1 MASKIFGGANLSEI
15 ARATRRRSD
24 APGADPSGR
33 TSEKLSAGR
42 PVLAAAELALTGR
55 VVPPLERE
63 NIFSVDPKR
72 ARAWAHHNRTAA
84 WYTRDRCQDLIESIA
99 KDGQQ
104 EPAVARKLAGDPNFD
119 YELIYGMRR
128 RFACEF
134 LNARLKLRV
143 IEADDARAA
152 VLMHIENAD
161 RQDITPMERA
171 LSFHSQL
178 EARIF
183 PTQEALSDAI
193 GLTKGQVSKLVK
205 AATLMRQ
212 GTISQLFPDKSTV
225 PVDAAYKLATLWD
238 RPGAKEVILKAA
250 QNLLQRERAGR
261 AAADL
266 LKVLLASLDRSK
278 KFDPVQKQYNLGT
291 AGRVIVTRNARG
303 KVTLAFPQGL
313 AGVEK
318 ADVVAAVEQIVRDLG
333 D

>member
-15 ARATRRRSD
+15 ARSARQRE
-24 APGADPSGR
+24 DPSAGR
-33 TSEKLSAGR
+33 TDRTQPGR

-63 NIFSVDPKR
+63 NIFSVDAR
-72 ARAWAHHNRTAA
+72 RCRAWAHHNRTAA

-134 LNARLKLRV
+134 LNTKLKLRV

-171 LSFHSQL
+171 LSFQSQL
-178 EARIF
+178 EAKIF
-183 PTQEALSDAI
+183 PTQDALSDAI

-250 QNLLQRERAGR
+250 QNLLQKERAGR
-261 AAADL
+261 SPADL
-266 LKVLLASLDRSK
+266 LKALIASLDRSR
-278 KFDPVQKQYNLGT
+278 KFDPVQKHYNVGA

-303 KVTLAFPQGL
+303 KVTLAFPEGS
-313 AGVEK
+313 
-318 ADVVAAVEQIVRDLG
+318 
-333 D
+333 

>member
-1 MASKIFGGANLSEI
+1 MASRIFGGANLSDI
-15 ARATRRRSD
+15 ARAARERPATSSEGEKA
-24 APGADPSGR
+24 AP
-33 TSEKLSAGR
+33 GR
-42 PVLAAAELALTGR
+42 PVSAAAELALTGR

-63 NIFSVDPKR
+63 NIFHVDPKR
-72 ARAWAHHNRTAA
+72 CRAWSYHNRTAA

-104 EPAVARKLAGDPNFD
+104 EPAVARKLVGDPNFD

-128 RFACEF
+128 RFACEH

-143 IEADDARAA
+143 IDADDARAA

-171 LSFHSQL
+171 LSFQSQL

-183 PTQEALSDAI
+183 PTQEALADAI

-205 AATLMRQ
+205 AASLMRHA
-212 GTISQLFPDKSTV
+212 TLTQLFVDKSAV
-225 PVDAAYKLATLWD
+225 PVDAAYKLATLWE

-250 QNLLQRERAGR
+250 QNLLQKERAGR
-261 AAADL
+261 SPVDL
-266 LKVLLASLDRSK
+266 IKVLLASLDRSR
-278 KFDPVQKQYNLGT
+278 KFEPVQKQYNLGT
-291 AGRVIVTRNARG
+291 IGRVIVTRNARG

-313 AGVEK
+313 TTIDKSA
-318 ADVVAAVEQIVRDLG
+318 VVAAIEEIIKDLG
-333 D
+333 

>member
-1 MASKIFGGANLSEI
+1 MASRIFGGANLSDI
-15 ARATRRRSD
+15 ARSARERPE
-24 APGADPSGR
+24 AAAG
-33 TSEKLSAGR
+33 SEKVASPGR

-63 NIFSVDPKR
+63 NIFHVDPR
-72 ARAWAHHNRTAA
+72 RCRAWAHHNRTAA

-104 EPAVARKLAGDPNFD
+104 EPAVARKLIGDPNFD
-119 YELIYGMRR
+119 YELVYGMRR

-171 LSFHSQL
+171 LSFQSQL

-183 PTQEALSDAI
+183 PTQDALADAI

-205 AATLMRQ
+205 AASLMRNA
-212 GTISQLFPDKSTV
+212 TLTQLFPDKSAV
-225 PVDAAYKLATLWD
+225 PVDAAYKLATLWE

-250 QNLLQRERAGR
+250 QNLLQKERAGR
-261 AAADL
+261 SPVDL
-266 LKVLLASLDRSK
+266 LKALLASLDRSR
-278 KFDPVQKQYNLGT
+278 KFEPVQKQYNLG
-291 AGRVIVTRNARG
+291 AVGRVVVTRNARG

-313 AGVEK
+313 ANVER
-318 ADVVAAVEQIVRDLG
+318 AAVVTAIEQIMKDLA
-333 D
+333 

>member
-15 ARATRRRSD
+15 ARSTRQRED
-24 APGADPSGR
+24 ASGGTADR
-33 TSEKLSAGR
+33 TQPGR

-55 VVPPLERE
+55 VAPPLERE
-63 NIFSVDPKR
+63 NIFSVDAR
-72 ARAWAHHNRTAA
+72 RCRAWAHHNRTAA

-134 LNARLKLRV
+134 LNTKLKLRV

-171 LSFHSQL
+171 LSFQSQL
-178 EARIF
+178 EAKIF
-183 PTQEALSDAI
+183 PTQDALSDAI

-250 QNLLQRERAGR
+250 QNLLQKERAGR
-261 AAADL
+261 SPADL
-266 LKVLLASLDRSK
+266 LKALIASLDRSR
-278 KFDPVQKQYNLGT
+278 KFDPVQRHYNVGA

-303 KVTLAFPQGL
+303 KVTLAFPEGL
-313 AGVEK
+313 VNVEK
-318 ADVVAAVEQIVRDLG
+318 NAVLVAMEQIMKDLI
-333 D
+333 

>member
-1 MASKIFGGANLSEI
+1 MASRIFGGANLSDI
-15 ARATRRRSD
+15 ARAARERPETAAEGD
-24 APGADPSGR
+24 KAAP
-33 TSEKLSAGR
+33 GR

-55 VVPPLERE
+55 VVTPLERE
-63 NIFSVDPKR
+63 NIFHVDPR
-72 ARAWAHHNRTAA
+72 RCRAWSHHNRTAA

-104 EPAVARKLAGDPNFD
+104 EPAVARKLVGDPNFD

-128 RFACEF
+128 RFACEY

-171 LSFHSQL
+171 LSFQSQL

-183 PTQEALSDAI
+183 PTQEALADAI

-205 AATLMRQ
+205 AASLMRHA
-212 GTISQLFPDKSTV
+212 TLTQLFADKSAV
-225 PVDAAYKLATLWD
+225 PVDAAYKLATLWE

-250 QNLLQRERAGR
+250 QNLLQKERAGR
-261 AAADL
+261 SPIDL
-266 LKVLLASLDRSK
+266 IKVLLASLDRSR
-278 KFDPVQKQYNLGT
+278 KFEPVQKQYNLG
-291 AGRVIVTRNARG
+291 AIGRVVVTRNARG
-303 KVTLAFPQGL
+303 KVTLAFPLGL
-313 AGVEK
+313 TTVDK
-318 ADVVAAVEQIVRDLG
+318 STLVAAIEQIVKDLG
-333 D
+333 

>member
-1 MASKIFGGANLSEI
+1 MASKLFGGANLSDI
-15 ARATRRRSD
+15 ARSTRERLEGLGV
-24 APGADPSGR
+24 GADKAPP
-33 TSEKLSAGR
+33 GR

-63 NIFSVDPKR
+63 NIFSVEPKR
-72 ARAWAHHNRTAA
+72 CRAWAHHNRTAA

-119 YELIYGMRR
+119 YELFYGMRR

-134 LNARLKLRV
+134 LNAKLKLRV

-171 LSFHSQL
+171 LSFQSQL
-178 EARIF
+178 EAKIF

-212 GTISQLFPDKSTV
+212 ATISQLFPDKSTV

-250 QNLLQRERAGR
+250 QNLLQKERSGR
-261 AAADL
+261 SPADL
-266 LKVLLASLDRSK
+266 LKALLASLDRSK
-278 KFDPVQKQYNLGT
+278 KFDPVQKQYNLGA

-313 AGVEK
+313 TGVEK
-318 ADVVAAVEQIVRDLG
+318 ADVVAAVEQIVKDLA
-333 D
+333 

>member
-1 MASKIFGGANLSEI
+1 MASRIFGGANLSDI
-15 ARATRRRSD
+15 ARAARERPQTTGEGD
-24 APGADPSGR
+24 KTAP
-33 TSEKLSAGR
+33 GR
-42 PVLAAAELALTGR
+42 PVSAAAELALTGR

-63 NIFSVDPKR
+63 NIFHVDPR
-72 ARAWAHHNRTAA
+72 RCRAWSHHNRTAA

-128 RFACEF
+128 RFACEY

-143 IEADDARAA
+143 IDADDARAA

-171 LSFHSQL
+171 LSFQSQL

-183 PTQEALSDAI
+183 PTQEALADAI

-205 AATLMRQ
+205 AASLMRHA
-212 GTISQLFPDKSTV
+212 TLTQLFIDMSAV
-225 PVDAAYKLATLWD
+225 PVDAAYKLATLWE

-250 QNLLQRERAGR
+250 QNLLQKERAGR
-261 AAADL
+261 SPVDL
-266 LKVLLASLDRSK
+266 IKVLLASLDRSR
-278 KFDPVQKQYNLGT
+278 KFEPVQKQYNLG
-291 AGRVIVTRNARG
+291 AIGRVIVTRNARG

-313 AGVEK
+313 ATADK
-318 ADVVAAVEQIVRDLG
+318 AAVVAAIEQIVKDLG
-333 D
+333 

>member
-1 MASKIFGGANLSEI
+1 MASRIFGGANLSDI
-15 ARATRRRSD
+15 ARAARERPATSSEGEKA
-24 APGADPSGR
+24 AP
-33 TSEKLSAGR
+33 GR
-42 PVLAAAELALTGR
+42 PVSAAAELALTGR

-63 NIFSVDPKR
+63 NIFHVDPKR
-72 ARAWAHHNRTAA
+72 CRAWSYHNRTAA

-104 EPAVARKLAGDPNFD
+104 EPAVARKLVGDPNFD

-128 RFACEF
+128 RFACEH

-143 IEADDARAA
+143 IDADDARAA

-171 LSFHSQL
+171 LSFQSQL

-183 PTQEALSDAI
+183 PTQEALADAI

-205 AATLMRQ
+205 AASLMRHA
-212 GTISQLFPDKSTV
+212 TLTQLFVDKSAV
-225 PVDAAYKLATLWD
+225 PVDAAYKLATLWE

-250 QNLLQRERAGR
+250 QNLLQKERAGR
-261 AAADL
+261 SPVDL
-266 LKVLLASLDRSK
+266 IKALLASLDRSR
-278 KFDPVQKQYNLGT
+278 KFEPVQKQYNLGT
-291 AGRVIVTRNARG
+291 IGRVIVTRNARG

-313 AGVEK
+313 TTIDKSA
-318 ADVVAAVEQIVRDLG
+318 VVAAIEEIIKDLG
-333 D
+333 

>member
-1 MASKIFGGANLSEI
+1 
-15 ARATRRRSD
+15 
-24 APGADPSGR
+24 
-33 TSEKLSAGR
+33 
-42 PVLAAAELALTGR
+42 VLAAAELALTGR

-63 NIFSVDPKR
+63 NIFHVDPR
-72 ARAWAHHNRTAA
+72 RCRAWAHHNRTAA

-104 EPAVARKLAGDPNFD
+104 EPAVARKLTGDSNFD
-119 YELIYGMRR
+119 YELVYGMRR

-171 LSFHSQL
+171 LSFQSQL

-183 PTQEALSDAI
+183 PTQDALADAI

-205 AATLMRQ
+205 AASLMRNA
-212 GTISQLFPDKSTV
+212 TLTQLFPDKSAV
-225 PVDAAYKLATLWD
+225 PVDAAYKLATLWE

-250 QNLLQRERAGR
+250 QNLLQKERAGR
-261 AAADL
+261 SPVDL
-266 LKVLLASLDRSK
+266 LKTLLASLDRSR
-278 KFDPVQKQYNLGT
+278 KFEPVQKQYNLG
-291 AGRVIVTRNARG
+291 AVGRVVVTRNARG

-313 AGVEK
+313 ANVER
-318 ADVVAAVEQIVRDLG
+318 AAVVTAVEQIMKDLA
-333 D
+333 